1 MCVCVCVCVCRQRHT
16 ESQTHRET
24 DTQSER
30 QRQTDRQMECP
41 EDVDSEIKVYL
52 AVPVGRMSSVYL
64 CVVTE
69 SMIRNIGLRL
79 TPLYCH

>member
-1 MCVCVCVCVCRQRHT
+1 
-16 ESQTHRET
+16 
-24 DTQSER
+24 
-30 QRQTDRQMECP
+30 MECP

-69 SMIRNIGLRL
+69 SMIRNICLRL